1 MNPDKYVLSRRQDR
15 VAAHRL
21 PSTTSYMTLVITP
34 DRNLSLMDDWLRRE
48 RFVFVGWS
56 GALLLPTAY
65 LSLGGWFTGITFV
78 SGYYTHFIGSSFIEG
93 CNILTVAVTT
103 PSNSVGHSLLSLWGP
118 ESMLATDRWFALG
131 GLWVFVALHGG
142 LALVGF
148 MLRQF
153 EIARSIRLRPYNAL
167 GFSGPISVFVSV
179 FLVYPLGQTGWFF
192 APSFGV
198 AGIFRFILFFQGFHN
213 WTLNPFHMM
222 GVAGVLG
229 AALL

>member
-1 MNPDKYVLSRRQDR
+1 ML
-15 VAAHRL
+15 
-21 PSTTSYMTLVITP
+21 P
-34 DRNLSLMDDWLRRE
+34 DRSLVLLDDWFRRE

-56 GALLLPTAY
+56 GCLLLPTAY
-65 LSLGGWFTGITFV
+65 LAVGGWFTGITYV
-78 SGYYTHFIGSSFIEG
+78 SSWFTHIIGTSFIEG
-93 CNILTVAVTT
+93 CNILTAAVST
-103 PSNSVGHSLLSLWGP
+103 PSNASGHSLLPAWGS
-118 ESMLATDRWFALG
+118 EARGDLARWFALG
-131 GLWVFVALHGG
+131 GLWVFLALHGG
-142 LALVGF
+142 LGLVAF

-153 EIARSIRLRPYNAL
+153 EVARAISLRPYNAL
-167 GFSGPISVFVSV
+167 AFSAPISVFVSV
-179 FLVYPLGQTGWFF
+179 FLVYPLGQSGWFF